1 MTRIKV
7 PYGDHC
13 QEAEVPDS
21 IPLEVIDPPCKPVT
35 TAVETLIEEALEHP
49 IGTKKLEEI
58 AKGKKKILIIVND
71 QTRPGPN
78 RQILEAIFKRLQTA
92 CVEDSQISILIAT
105 GSHRAPDSSE
115 LENILGKEIKE
126 KIQVYIHDCYKDNIK
141 VGTSS
146 DHMPVYI
153 DKRAVESD
161 CVITTGLIAPHK
173 AAGFSGGRKSI
184 VPGIA
189 GMETLK
195 IHHSLPIRPFEP
207 AMGWYE
213 TNPFHLAALHAAQYA
228 HVAFMVN
235 AVQDPHKQIVAVVA
249 GDLDMAHQAGV
260 KICREHNTVFCTKR
274 ADCIITS
281 PGGSPRDCNLY
292 QSQKALATAE
302 MFAAKDK
309 HVTFIVVA
317 QAEDGIGPKNFQDWL
332 RDATS
337 PDEVIERFQR
347 EGFSAGTQKAF
358 EYARA
363 LKKGQVIVVSDRL
376 DEEEVT
382 NLKLSWAKTL
392 QVAMDKVLEEKT
404 PKQIIVLPRA
414 VSIIPE
420 FRDENQRIAAVSG
433 K

>member
-1 MTRIKV
+1 VNIVTKIKV
-7 PYGDHC
+7 PYGKTY
-13 QEAEVPDS
+13 QEADLPDAVKVE
-21 IPLEVIDPPCKPVT
+21 IVDPPCKIVDVK
-35 TAVETLIEEALEHP
+35 VENMIEEALEHP
-49 IGTKKLEEI
+49 VGSRKLEEI
-58 AKGKKKILIIVND
+58 ARGRKKVLIIVND

-78 RQILEAIFKRLQTA
+78 RQILEGILKRLHKAGVSNEQ
-92 CVEDSQISILIAT
+92 VSILIAT
-105 GSHRAPDSSE
+105 GSHRAPTHEE
-115 LENILGKEIKE
+115 LETIMGKELAE
-126 KIQVYIHDCYKDNIK
+126 TLPVYIHDCYKNNVK
-141 VGTSS
+141 VGVSS
-146 DHMPVYI
+146 DNMPVYI

-213 TNPFHLAALHAAQYA
+213 TNPFHLAALHAAQFA
-228 HVAFMVN
+228 HVAFIVN

-249 GDLDMAHQAGV
+249 GDMDLAHQAGV
-260 KICREHNTVFCTKR
+260 KICREHNTVLCDKR

-302 MFAAKDK
+302 MFADKDK
-309 HVTFIVVA
+309 DVTFILVA
-317 QAEDGIGPKNFQDWL
+317 QAEDGIGPDNFQEWL
-332 RDATS
+332 RTART
-337 PDEVIERFQR
+337 PDKVIERFKR

-363 LKKGQVIVVSDRL
+363 LKKGRVIIVSDKLKENEVRSIKL
-376 DEEEVT
+376 D
-382 NLKLSWAKTL
+382 WAGSL
-392 QVAMDKVLEEKT
+392 QDAVNQVLERSQPE
-404 PKQIIVLPRA
+404 QVIVLPRA

-420 FRDENQRIAAVSG
+420 FRN
-433 K
+433 